1 MPTENDKLIAREQL
15 ASFIERYN
23 QTLRRENADD
33 VSEET
38 VRSWLNELLAIFG
51 WNVQDTSQVLQERT
65 LRGVHRERLDTIHAH
80 HRRPDY
86 TLVNGPN
93 IKTFLDAKALS
104 VDIFTSADAAYQIR
118 CYGWSARVPCAFVS
132 NLEQLVI
139 YDTRFIPAENQPA
152 NAGTKQFTIDS
163 YLENFDSIFDHLWH
177 DNICDNNL
185 ERLYETRAAEGRNQV
200 DKLFTDILSDFR
212 LTLATNLLVNNNALV
227 TNDAVLNYYTQVIL
241 DRIVFIRVCES
252 KGIEEIETLL
262 NFAHAEGGFWH
273 NFKQSCYMEFYSHY
287 DGAMF
292 DRDDRFQRLCL
303 DDDVLMQFINKLYYP
318 YPYRF
323 DVIPVKVIAGI
334 YEEFLGEQLCIR
346 NGLVTKE
353 TKDEYVRTNGAVCTP
368 EHIVD
373 MVCKQTL
380 QLENINTIEE
390 LLNIKLLD
398 PCCGSG
404 VFAIASYDI
413 LANKMMEILAQNEEQ
428 QALHTS
434 YFCIVEDQLF
444 LTVEGRRALVT
455 NCIHGIDCDESAVEV
470 TKMSLALKIV
480 DGSNPLAWNN
490 IGVFGERIL
499 RDIAQNI
506 KLGNTLVSGITG
518 VTPDE
523 ALAIKPIDLVS
534 AFQDVFALHGGF
546 SYVIGNPPYV
556 ETKHYKAALPIMHRF
571 LSNSYVSFEGKA
583 DLAVLF
589 IERCMELLSGTGKLG
604 FIIQRRWFKTEYGKA
619 ARRMIAD
626 GQHLEKLI
634 DFQANDIFRG
644 RMTYVSIVVLS
655 RCPVE
660 LVKYMCISESS
671 EEIKSIFENNRDINN
686 IGGHQYAQLP
696 HTSSDTPWNYEN
708 HAVIAIRNR
717 LAMAIGTLADVDGLS
732 VKDGIQALWKKM
744 YHLTNVRFADGIAQ
758 GLNGFRETVRVEADC
773 LRGIVYNKVFYPFKE
788 LQPDAYCIFPYEGAS
803 TTVIPYHELQ
813 HRFPLLYDYLSTN
826 EARIKEKVEC
836 RADELW
842 HTFTREHN
850 HALYNVDKIII
861 PMTARDTIATYVCDR
876 GMYMD
881 NSNVWFI
888 SMPTANQQMMKAIA
902 CIINSTVFSVLGKA
916 GANPQSGG
924 YYKFNKQ
931 FLLPIPFP
939 VEQLHADNEMVQ
951 QLANLYDHI
960 IELQRAYI
968 SSTPEQK
975 AILQPMLRARWIEL
989 DEVCYRSYSIQPEER
1004 TLIANIGRTEDRIS
1018 LINEV

>member
-15 ASFIERYN
+15 AGLIERYN
-23 QTLRRENADD
+23 QTLRRENFND

-38 VRSWLNELLAIFG
+38 VRSWLNEMLAIFG
-51 WNVQDTSQVLQERT
+51 WDVQDTTQVQQERT
-65 LRGVHRERLDTIHAH
+65 LRGVHRERLNTIHAN

-104 VDIFTSADAAYQIR
+104 VDIFASTDAAYQIR

-132 NLEQLVI
+132 NFEQLVI
-139 YDTRFIPAENQPA
+139 YDTRFIPNADQPA
-152 NAGTKQFTIDS
+152 NAETQQFSVDS
-163 YLENFDSIFDHLWH
+163 YLDNFDIIFEHLWH
-177 DNICDNNL
+177 DNICSNTL
-185 ERLYETRAAEGRNQV
+185 ERLYQTRAVEGRNQV
-200 DKLFTDILSDFR
+200 DKSFTDILSDFR
-212 LTLATNLLVNNNALV
+212 LMLASNLLVNNNTLV
-227 TNDAVLNYYTQVIL
+227 TNDTILNYYTQVIL

-252 KGIEEIETLL
+252 KEIEEIETLL
-262 NFAHAEGGFWH
+262 NFARAEGGFWH
-273 NFKQSCYMEFYSHY
+273 NFKQSCYMEFYTHY

-292 DRDDRFQRLCL
+292 DRDDRFQRLQL
-303 DDDVLMQFINKLYYP
+303 DDGVLMQFINKLYYP

-346 NGLVTKE
+346 NGLVARE

-373 MVCKQTL
+373 MVCRQTL
-380 QLENINTIEE
+380 QLEDIHTVEE
-390 LLNIKLLD
+390 LLKIKLLD

-413 LANKMMEILAQNEEQ
+413 LANKLMEILAQNAEE
-428 QALHTS
+428 QALHNN
-434 YFCIVEDQLF
+434 YFCIVENHLF

-480 DGSNPLAWNN
+480 DGSDPIAWNN

-499 RDIAQNI
+499 RDIAKNI
-506 KLGNTLVSGITG
+506 KLGNTLVPSMAGLS
-518 VTPDE
+518 PDE
-523 ALAIKPIDLVS
+523 ALAIKPIDLNN
-534 AFQDVFALHGGF
+534 AFHDVFMHNGGF
-546 SYVIGNPPYV
+546 SYIIGNPPYV

-626 GQHLEKLI
+626 GRYLEKLI

-644 RMTYVSIVVLS
+644 RMTYVSIMVLS
-655 RCPVE
+655 HCPVE
-660 LVKYMCISESS
+660 QVNYMCISESS
-671 EEIKSIFENNRDINN
+671 EEIKVVFENNHDINN
-686 IGGHQYAQLP
+686 IGGHQYTQLP

-708 HAVIAIRNR
+708 HAIIAIRNR
-717 LAMAIGTLADVDGLS
+717 LASTIGTLSDVDGLS

-758 GLNGFRETVRVEADC
+758 GKNGFKETVRVESDC
-773 LRGIVYNKVFYPFKE
+773 LRGVVYNKVFYPFKD

-813 HRFPLLYDYLSTN
+813 QRFPLLYDYLSTN
-826 EARIKEKVEC
+826 EARIKDKVEC

-850 HALYNVDKIII
+850 HSLYDVDKIIV
-861 PMTARDTIATYVCDR
+861 PMTARDTIATYVRDR

-888 SMPTANQQMMKAIA
+888 SMPTADQQMMKAIA

-939 VEQLHADNEMVQ
+939 VEQLRAGNEMVR
-951 QLANLYDHI
+951 QLAELYDQI
-960 IELQRAYI
+960 VDLQRTYI
-968 SSTPEQK
+968 GSTPEHK
-975 AILQPMLRARWIEL
+975 TILQPMLRERWIEL
-989 DEVCYRSYSIQPEER
+989 DEVCYQSYEIQPEER
-1004 TLIANIGRTEDRIS
+1004 VMIANIGRTEDRIS